1 MRQAILLTAL
11 GFDPKMKGNDE
22 AKEVADWVAG
32 NANSRILF
40 LSTQRQRVLRRVW
53 IPRLAPD
60 LRIIESKCTLDLVV
74 GCFLAH
80 L

>member
-1 MRQAILLTAL
+1 
-11 GFDPKMKGNDE
+11 MKGNDE
-22 AKEVADWVAG
+22 ANEVADWVAG

-40 LSTQRQRVLRRVW
+40 LDTQGQRVCVRNSTS
-53 IPRLAPD
+53 RLVPN
-60 LRIIESKCTLDLVV
+60 LRIIESKCTLDLVI

>member
-1 MRQAILLTAL
+1 MRHAILLTAL

-22 AKEVADWVAG
+22 ANEVADWVAG
-32 NANSRILF
+32 NANSRMLF
-40 LSTQRQRVLRRVW
+40 LAKQGQRVFGRISISPLV
-53 IPRLAPD
+53 PN
-60 LRIIESKCTLDLVV
+60 LRIIETKRTLDLVI

>member
-1 MRQAILLTAL
+1 MRHAILLTVL

-22 AKEVADWVAG
+22 ANEVADWVAG

-40 LSTQRQRVLRRVW
+40 LSTQRQRDFGWGL
-53 IPRLAPD
+53 IPHLVPD

>member
-1 MRQAILLTAL
+1 MRHAILLTVL

-22 AKEVADWVAG
+22 ANEVADWVAG

-40 LSTQRQRVLRRVW
+40 LDTQGQRACGRVSTSHLG
-53 IPRLAPD
+53 PD
-60 LRIIESKCTLDLVV
+60 LRIIKSKCTLNLVI

>member
-1 MRQAILLTAL
+1 MRHAILLTVL

-22 AKEVADWVAG
+22 ANEVADWVAG

-40 LSTQRQRVLRRVW
+40 LDTQGQRVFGR
-53 IPRLAPD
+53 IPISPLVPN
-60 LRIIESKCTLDLVV
+60 LRIIKSKCTLDLVIR
-74 GCFLAH
+74 CFLAH

>member
-1 MRQAILLTAL
+1 MRHAILLTIL

-22 AKEVADWVAG
+22 ANEVADWVAG

-40 LSTQRQRVLRRVW
+40 LDTQRQSGFGRGSMS
-53 IPRLAPD
+53 RLEAN
-60 LRIIESKCTLDLVV
+60 LRIIESKCTLDLVI
-74 GCFLAH
+74 GCFFPH

>member
-1 MRQAILLTAL
+1 MRHGILLTVL

-22 AKEVADWVAG
+22 ANEDADWVAG

-40 LSTQRQRVLRRVW
+40 LDTQGQRVFGRISISPLV
-53 IPRLAPD
+53 PN
-60 LRIIESKCTLDLVV
+60 LRIIKSKGTLDLVI
-74 GCFLAH
+74 GCFLAY

>member
-1 MRQAILLTAL
+1 MRHAILLTVL

-22 AKEVADWVAG
+22 ANEVADWVAG

-40 LSTQRQRVLRRVW
+40 LAKQGQRVSGRISISLV
-53 IPRLAPD
+53 PN
-60 LRIIESKCTLDLVV
+60 LRIIKSKRTLDLVI

>member
-1 MRQAILLTAL
+1 
-11 GFDPKMKGNDE
+11 MKGNDE
-22 AKEVADWVAG
+22 ANEVADWVAG

-40 LSTQRQRVLRRVW
+40 LNTQRQSGFGRVSISRV
-53 IPRLAPD
+53 ILN
-60 LRIIESKCTLDLVV
+60 LRIIESKCTLDLVI

>member
-1 MRQAILLTAL
+1 
-11 GFDPKMKGNDE
+11 MKGNDE
-22 AKEVADWVAG
+22 ANEVADCVAG

-40 LSTQRQRVLRRVW
+40 LNMQRQSRFGRGSMSNLE
-53 IPRLAPD
+53 AN

-74 GCFLAH
+74 SCFFAH

>member
-1 MRQAILLTAL
+1 MRHAILLTVL

-22 AKEVADWVAG
+22 ANEVADWVAG

-40 LSTQRQRVLRRVW
+40 LAKQGQRVSGRISISSLV
-53 IPRLAPD
+53 PN
-60 LRIIESKCTLDLVV
+60 LRIIKSKRTLDLVI